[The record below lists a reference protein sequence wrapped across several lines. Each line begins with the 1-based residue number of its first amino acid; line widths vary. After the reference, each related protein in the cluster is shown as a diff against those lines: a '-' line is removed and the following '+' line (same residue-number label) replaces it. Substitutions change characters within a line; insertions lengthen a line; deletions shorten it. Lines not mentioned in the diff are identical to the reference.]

1 MTEQQPKDTRLPAA
15 GARQSE
21 RHWAG
26 GGQEGDPPGQN
37 RDRWI
42 WGCPG
47 SSPGQKTEACK
58 GMIGGATARGR
69 APRAAPSLSSRP
81 AEPSPVLMMA
91 ERARGRK
98 SEPAPVEAVTQRPA
112 GSGRPTTAGS
122 GPRGRGCSFDPK
134 TALLGSRCREPRSS
148 PEGGARAHRARPAA
162 ARCPFEQEKE
172 AEPATH
178 CDSLRAGRAWEAA
191 RPGRRT
197 KRPPRKRTARPGDPR
212 PPPPAAAPAPDPAPA
227 AESESLMKTTRHPA
241 TQLLLFCSLRS
252 CSWCG
257 QRGWNLCLL
266 NRALHPAQL

>member
-26 GGQEGDPPGQN
+26 GGQEGDLPGQN

-47 SSPGQKTEACK
+47 SSPGQKTEAWK
-58 GMIGGATARGR
+58 GMMGGAAARGR
-69 APRAAPSLSSRP
+69 APRAAPSLSSPP

-98 SEPAPVEAVTQRPA
+98 SEPAPVEAVTQRPGQPA
-112 GSGRPTTAGS
+112 GSGQPTTAGS

-172 AEPATH
+172 AEPATP
-178 CDSLRAGRAWEAA
+178 CDSLRLPASRSGLGGGPAGQENKA
-191 RPGRRT
+191 
-197 KRPPRKRTARPGDPR
+197 
-212 PPPPAAAPAPDPAPA
+212 PAAETHGQARGPAPA
-227 AESESLMKTTRHPA
+227 AARRRPSPRPRA
-241 TQLLLFCSLRS
+241 R
-252 CSWCG
+252 
-257 QRGWNLCLL
+257 RGK
-266 NRALHPAQL
+266 